1 MLLTTIKSANVALRF
16 LLELCVLAALCD
28 WGFQTG
34 SGLIVKIGLGIG
46 VPLLAALIWG
56 TFGAPNAPM
65 QVHDPLH
72 LVLEVVV
79 FGSAVVA
86 LYAAG
91 HPSLAWALAF
101 VVVLNRALIY
111 VWAQ

>member
-1 MLLTTIKSANVALRF
+1 MLLTTIKFANVALRF

-34 SGLIVKIGLGIG
+34 TGLIGKVGLGIG
-46 VPLLAALIWG
+46 APLLAAVIWG
-56 TFGAPNAPM
+56 TFVAPKALV
-65 QVHDPLH
+65 QVQDPLH
-72 LVLEVVV
+72 LVLEIVI
-79 FGSAVVA
+79 FGVSAAA

-91 HPSLAWALAF
+91 HPSLAWALGLIF
-101 VVVLNRALIY
+101 VINRALMY